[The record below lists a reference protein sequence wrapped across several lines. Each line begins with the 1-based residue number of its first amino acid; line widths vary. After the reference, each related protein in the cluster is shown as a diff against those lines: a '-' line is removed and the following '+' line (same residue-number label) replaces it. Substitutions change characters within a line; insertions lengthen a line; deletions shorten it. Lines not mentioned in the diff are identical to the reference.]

1 MEEEYRMQKAHSDVK
16 RASLKANGVQPSETD
31 VSQMMIYEDGTV
43 GRSSTDDDSSTR
55 AVVSPTPKDDPHGS
69 SLHVNNN
76 IPTIRISTE
85 SDRDLDDEATDDV
98 GIDEDEIKQNGI
110 HNGAA
115 LEKPV
120 QAAAGEDD
128 ADGDTLSAAEP
139 FSFSNKRLCERW
151 LDNLFMVLYEV
162 CCPCSVPVLWTYV
175 KRQGSEGMDNF
186 QGRGGTFQNATS
198 CVP

>member
-55 AVVSPTPKDDPHGS
+55 AIVSPTPNDDPDDS
-69 SLHVNNN
+69 SLHVNNNN

-85 SDRDLDDEATDDV
+85 SDRDLDEQETDDAGV
-98 GIDEDEIKQNGI
+98 DEIKQNGI

-128 ADGDTLSAAEP
+128 ADGDTLSSAEP

-162 CCPCSVPVLWTYV
+162 CYLCSVPVL
-175 KRQGSEGMDNF
+175 
-186 QGRGGTFQNATS
+186 
-198 CVP
+198 